1 MSMVPSLSP
10 HNREKLLDALGDAQ
24 RIGMLG
30 DRSLNDVIDHSLAF
44 VVALPETV
52 RSVVDLGS
60 GGGDPGLVIE
70 AARPEILTT
79 LVDRRA
85 KRTDLLTRLVGRMGF
100 QSHVEVLE
108 IDVALLPQRFP
119 GRTWDAVTSRGF
131 GSPAYTAQH
140 AAPLLSTGG
149 LLIVSEPP
157 GSDGA
162 RWRDPEVEATGLKW
176 REVLHGVAVLQKS

>member
-1 MSMVPSLSP
+1 
-10 HNREKLLDALGDAQ
+10 
-24 RIGMLG
+24 
-30 DRSLNDVIDHSLAF
+30 
-44 VVALPETV
+44 
-52 RSVVDLGS
+52 
-60 GGGDPGLVIE
+60 
-70 AARPEILTT
+70 LTT

-108 IDVALLPQRFP
+108 IDVALLPQRFL

-140 AAPLLSTGG
+140 AAPLLSTDG

-176 REVLHGVAVLQKS
+176 RELLHGVAVLPNSCMFHGDHPPPDGPSRGPKHSAMFHVEH

>member
-10 HNREKLLDALGDAQ
+10 NNREKLLDALGDAQ

-30 DRSLNDVIDHSLAF
+30 DRSLDEVIDHSLAF
-44 VVALPETV
+44 VLALPESVRTV
-52 RSVVDLGS
+52 IDLGS
-60 GGGDPGLVIE
+60 GGGDPGLVIA
-70 AARPEILTT
+70 AARPEIMTT

-85 KRTDLLTRLVGRMGF
+85 KRTDLLIRLIGRLGF

-108 IDVALLPQRFP
+108 LDVALLPHRFA
-119 GRTWDAVTSRGF
+119 GRTWDAVTCRGF

-140 AAPLLSTGG
+140 ATPLVASGG

-157 GSDGA
+157 ESDGA
-162 RWRDPEVEATGLKW
+162 RWRDPEVEATGLIW
-176 REVLHGVAVLQKS
+176 QEVQHGVAVLRKS

>member
-1 MSMVPSLSP
+1 MSMVPTLSP
-10 HNREKLLDALGDAQ
+10 QNREKLLDALGDAQ

-30 DRSLNDVIDHSLAF
+30 DRSLNEVIDHSLAF
-44 VVALPETV
+44 VAALPEDIRT
-52 RSVVDLGS
+52 VVDLGS
-60 GGGDPGLVIE
+60 GGGDPGLVIA
-70 AARPEILTT
+70 AARPEIMTT

-85 KRTDLLTRLVGRMGF
+85 KRTDLLTRLVGRLRF
-100 QSHVEVLE
+100 QLHVEVVE
-108 IDVALLPQRFP
+108 IDVALLPQRFT

-140 AAPLLSTGG
+140 AAPLLATGG

-157 GSDGA
+157 ESDGA

-176 REVLHGVAVLQKS
+176 QKVQHGVAVLQKA

>member
-30 DRSLNDVIDHSLAF
+30 DRSLNDVIDRSLAF

-52 RSVVDLGS
+52 RTVVDLGS
-60 GGGDPGLVIE
+60 GGGDPGLVIA

-140 AAPLLSTGG
+140 AATLLSTGG

-157 GSDGA
+157 GSDGV

>member
-1 MSMVPSLSP
+1 MSMVPPLSP
-10 HNREKLLDALGDAQ
+10 NHRKKLLDALGDAQ

-30 DRSLNDVIDHSLAF
+30 DRSLDAVIDHSLAF
-44 VVALPETV
+44 VAALPDTV
-52 RSVVDLGS
+52 RTVVDLGS
-60 GGGDPGLVIE
+60 GGGDPGLVIA
-70 AARPEILTT
+70 AARPELVTT

-100 QSHVEVLE
+100 QAHVEVLE

-140 AAPLLSTGG
+140 AAPLLASGG

-157 GSDGA
+157 ESDGG

-176 REVLHGVAVLQKS
+176 QKVLLGVAVLQKS

>member
-1 MSMVPSLSP
+1 
-10 HNREKLLDALGDAQ
+10 
-24 RIGMLG
+24 
-30 DRSLNDVIDHSLAF
+30 
-44 VVALPETV
+44 
-52 RSVVDLGS
+52 
-60 GGGDPGLVIE
+60 
-70 AARPEILTT
+70 LTT

-108 IDVALLPQRFP
+108 IDVALLPQRFL

-140 AAPLLSTGG
+140 AAPLLSTDG